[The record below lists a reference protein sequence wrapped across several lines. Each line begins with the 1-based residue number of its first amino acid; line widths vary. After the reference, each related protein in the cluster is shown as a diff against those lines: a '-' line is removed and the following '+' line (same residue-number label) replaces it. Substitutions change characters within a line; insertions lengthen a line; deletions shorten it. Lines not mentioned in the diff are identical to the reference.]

1 MSASDLAPNHSSGP
15 ENSADPENSTDTDTR
30 LTGEHRKERFTISAK
45 TYWRI
50 VLVALILLCVIVLTG
65 AAVRLT
71 GSGLGCSDWPNCETG
86 KLISV
91 SDGHQAVEQ
100 LNRLFTGA
108 VSAGVIAAVL
118 GAFRRRPYDRGLVY
132 LSLGLVAG
140 VLAQAVLGGISVLTE
155 LNPIAVGGH
164 FGLSMVLVCAATVLL
179 WRSGDHGPRG
189 SESNAHGAIWLSWVT
204 MAVGTIVL
212 GITGPML
219 TGTGPHAG
227 DLDAKRI
234 QMAIPDAARIHS
246 LSAWLFLGLL
256 VALVFSLWQR
266 GAHRILMRAYPLLVA
281 VLIQGGIGYA
291 QYNLGIPAWL
301 VILHIAG
308 ATAITIAATWFHT
321 GLLHDAATVPIRDTA
336 TGSPSQRG
344 TPAGESPAGIG
355 SPSE

>member
-1 MSASDLAPNHSSGP
+1 MSTSDLAPNDSKGP
-15 ENSADPENSTDTDTR
+15 NDTADPDTR
-30 LTGEHRKERFTISAK
+30 LTSEHHAERFTISAG
-45 TYWRI
+45 TYRGI
-50 VLVALILLCVIVLTG
+50 VLVALILLCMIVLTG

-100 LNRLFTGA
+100 INRLFTGA

-118 GAFRRRPYDRGLVY
+118 GAFRRRPYDRTLVHV
-132 LSLGLVAG
+132 SLGLVAG
-140 VLAQAVLGGISVLTE
+140 VLAQAVLGGISVLTG
-155 LNPIAVGGH
+155 LNPIVVGGH

-189 SESNAHGAIWLSWVT
+189 SEPNAHSAIWLSWMM

-212 GITGPML
+212 VVTGPML

-246 LSAWLFLGLL
+246 LSAWLFLGLIL
-256 VALVFSLWQR
+256 ALVFSLWQR
-266 GAHRILMRAYPLLVA
+266 GAGRILVRAYPLLVA
-281 VLIQGGIGYA
+281 VLVQGGIGYA
-291 QYNLGIPAWL
+291 QYSLGIPAWL

-308 ATAITIAATWFHT
+308 ATAITVAAAWFHS
-321 GLLHDAATVPIRDTA
+321 GLLHDAATTS
-336 TGSPSQRG
+336 TSPQR
-344 TPAGESPAGIG
+344 TPTGESPAGIN
-355 SPSE
+355 SRRQ